1 MSQPTVAAIY
11 PDGIRVRDRWI
22 LSRRPARAAVDV
34 RRPHAY
40 VIEHER
46 AADGETVEVAT
57 LFLTGRECPWRCLMC
72 DLWKNTTEER
82 TPVGAI
88 PAQIDFALAELGS
101 SRCEEALTEAGE
113 LPGEQG
119 SMEQSGV
126 SFPLTPNLSAEE
138 RESGRRR
145 VEQADADEL
154 SSGGDQRLPL
164 LGERVGVREKEAH
177 ELVGEVVGSSGRT
190 GSPRHIKLY
199 NSGSFFDRAAVPFED
214 YEAIAR
220 RVASFER
227 VIVESHPAL
236 IGEAT
241 LHFRDLLARE
251 AKMEA
256 GSSSEKPV
264 AAEVTR
270 LTIPSAEEIKAS
282 SRRLLPSCNV
292 PRLEVAMG
300 LETAHPDVLAKLNK
314 RFTLDD
320 FARAAE
326 FLRRE
331 GIALRVFVL
340 VKPPFMDEGEGLE
353 WAVRSA
359 KFAFD
364 CGATVVSLIPTRF
377 GNGALEALA
386 TAGQFAPPH
395 LASVEAALELG
406 IALGRGRVFA
416 DLWDLEKFSNC
427 PACFPARRDRLRR
440 LNLEQQFLP
449 PILCD
454 RCP

>member
-1 MSQPTVAAIY
+1 MSAPTTTAVY
-11 PDGIRVRDRWI
+11 PNESRERDHWI
-22 LSRRPARAAVDV
+22 VSRRPGRAVVDV

-46 AADGETVEVAT
+46 SADGEIVDIAT

-88 PAQIDFALAELGS
+88 PAQIDFALAELGG
-101 SRCEEALTEAGE
+101 SR
-113 LPGEQG
+113 
-119 SMEQSGV
+119 
-126 SFPLTPNLSAEE
+126 
-138 RESGRRR
+138 RE
-145 VEQADADEL
+145 
-154 SSGGDQRLPL
+154 
-164 LGERVGVREKEAH
+164 EAH
-177 ELVGEVVGSSGRT
+177 ELAGEVIGSSGHA
-190 GSPRHIKLY
+190 GSRRQIKLY

-220 RVASFER
+220 RVAGFER

-241 LHFRDLLARE
+241 LRFRDLLNEDAVRGASEGRQGLDCGGAPPLCERARSCGGPT
-251 AKMEA
+251 KRQSA
-256 GSSSEKPV
+256 GAVQDAGATPGNP
-264 AAEVTR
+264 
-270 LTIPSAEEIKAS
+270 L
-282 SRRLLPSCNV
+282 
-292 PRLEVAMG
+292 LEVALG

-340 VKPPFMDEGEGLE
+340 VRPPFMTEAEGLE

-359 KFAFD
+359 EFAFD

-386 TAGQFAPPH
+386 TVGQFAPPH
-395 LASVEAALELG
+395 LASLEAALEQG

-427 PACFPARRDRLRR
+427 PACYPARRER
-440 LNLEQQFLP
+440 LNQMNLRQCSGPGIECE
-449 PILCD
+449 CD
-454 RCP
+454 HAR